1 MAIHVVLVIKMENK
15 RNDDICMEIKDK
27 PTDMEVVMKLMQL
40 IDATPGIRI
49 QGIVELAE
57 NALKTMINPL
67 AKEILKHKLLEK

>member
-15 RNDDICMEIKDK
+15 RNDDICMKIKDK

-67 AKEILKHKLLEK
+67 AKENLKHKLLEK